1 MNPDK
6 IITSDMLY
14 TTDLFSCGFGN
25 FNYRCAGNLNKA
37 ARRTHQFP
45 YFADFLKMS
54 PTKILGMS
62 GVGSVTY
69 NAFIDFLVEY
79 PHLMNI
85 PGFSYNPELKNLVM
99 SKVTA
104 KNNKTI
110 TNNYTDATL
119 VKQEIDSKQINST
132 TFVAEYTIKVT
143 NNGNVP
149 GYVKKIADYL
159 PKDFQFNSEL
169 NKDWYQ
175 SGNTLYCTS
184 LSNVAIKPG
193 ESKEVK
199 LILVKKMNENN
210 TGLFN
215 NSAEIVESYNEYGL
229 KDINSVEGNKVK
241 GEDDMGSAD
250 LIISIKTGQI
260 VLTAVFTVIAVTAL
274 AVISIITY
282 RKLNGRI

>member
-1 MNPDK
+1 MKLDK
-6 IITSDMLY
+6 YIT
-14 TTDLFSCGFGN
+14 
-25 FNYRCAGNLNKA
+25 
-37 ARRTHQFP
+37 
-45 YFADFLKMS
+45 
-54 PTKILGMS
+54 
-62 GVGSVTY
+62 
-69 NAFIDFLVEY
+69 
-79 PHLMNI
+79 
-85 PGFSYNPELKNLVM
+85 
-99 SKVTA
+99 KVTA

-149 GYVKKIADYL
+149 GYAKKIADYL